1 MCHKQS
7 CPIQPAAE
15 GSFPFVPTTS
25 FMIVQT
31 AKKGFW
37 GAKLHNSDVKHNH
50 N

>member
-25 FMIVQT
+25 FMIVQA
-31 AKKGFW
+31 AKKGF
-37 GAKLHNSDVKHNH
+37 GAQNYIIPM
-50 N
+50 

>member
-25 FMIVQT
+25 FMVVQA
-31 AKKGFW
+31 AKKGF
-37 GAKLHNSDVKHNH
+37 GAQNYTIPM
-50 N
+50 